1 VVISIWRRYVLAG
14 LVASA
19 VCVALPQGAARDI
32 VYCLIG
38 LSSAAAILV
47 GAGRNRPTHPAVW

>member
-1 VVISIWRRYVLAG
+1 MSIWRRYVLAG

-19 VCVALPQGAARDI
+19 VRVALPQGAAQDI
-32 VYCLIG
+32 ADCLIG
-38 LSSAAAILV
+38 LSSGAAILV